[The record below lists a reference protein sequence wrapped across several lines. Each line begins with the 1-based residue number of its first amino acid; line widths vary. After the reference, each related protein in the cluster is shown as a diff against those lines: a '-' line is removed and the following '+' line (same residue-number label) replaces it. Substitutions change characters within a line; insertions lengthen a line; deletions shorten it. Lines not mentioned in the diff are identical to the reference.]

1 MDKAIISN
9 GLILLALLI
18 TTISQIKVTSS
29 YNKYKKKLNNNDL
42 TGFDTARKILD
53 KNGLNNIMIL
63 ETRGNL
69 SDHYDPKR
77 KVIKLSTDIYHGSSI
92 ASIAVAAHECGHA
105 IQDKVN
111 YTPMRI
117 RSKLVPI
124 VNLCTKIGYFA
135 IIIGAV
141 FSYTLIEVG
150 IILLLSMLAFQIIT
164 LPVEFNASKR
174 ALEELKKQQ
183 LTTNEEEK
191 YTKKMLSSAAFTY
204 IAALLSTML
213 QILRYVV
220 IFTGRSDD

>member
-1 MDKAIISN
+1 MDKTIISN

-53 KNGLNNIMIL
+53 KNGLNDIMIL

-92 ASIAVAAHECGHA
+92 ASIAVAGHECGHA
-105 IQDKVN
+105 IQDKVG
-111 YTPMRI
+111 YTPMKI
-117 RSKLVPI
+117 RSKLVPV

-150 IILLLSMLAFQIIT
+150 IILLLSMLAFQLIT

-204 IAALLSTML
+204 VAALLSTML

-220 IFTGRSDD
+220 IFTGRRDD